1 MASSKKIPDWVL
13 AQRKKGTEI
22 HRRGDNF
29 YLCKVSS
36 VWDKKLKRSRKITGE
51 YMGKITKEG
60 IVPPKQKQLLAAFK
74 QVTVKEYGAS
84 SYLRAIAADIEESL
98 KRHYP
103 QEYKELFVLSALRL
117 LEQTPLKRFGFYY
130 QNSHLSEVLPD
141 VRTSTKFLGPFLRD
155 IGSRRKVMTAYMKE
169 FLVGSEFAAID
180 LSEIFTYSEGVNAAM
195 LGHNHTGEYIPQVN
209 LALVFS
215 LDKTQPGFF
224 RMIPGSIRDVSSVVA
239 TVQELNLKEIVFIG
253 DKGFSSEKNAKAF
266 SAAKL
271 KYILPLKRNSTLI
284 DYDILKKG
292 SRKGFDGVFQFDKR
306 HIWYYTRKRGNEQI
320 ITFLDEKLKAEE
332 TFTLIYA
339 INQLQKKDETAE
351 NTKKIEDYQSRV
363 YEKDY
368 MLGTIAVR
376 TTCDKS
382 AQEVYG
388 LLKSRMDIEK
398 AFDIFKNILESDKNY
413 MRDDKQL
420 EGFLF
425 VSFIALQFYYRIYG
439 KLIEKKLLNYYS
451 VPDVIE
457 YLKRVHLLKIVG
469 KTQFA
474 EIPKKSRKL
483 IEKLEYLLP
492 EEPITKKC

>member
-1 MASSKKIPDWVL
+1 
-13 AQRKKGTEI
+13 
-22 HRRGDNF
+22 
-29 YLCKVSS
+29 
-36 VWDKKLKRSRKITGE
+36 
-51 YMGKITKEG
+51 
-60 IVPPKQKQLLAAFK
+60 
-74 QVTVKEYGAS
+74 
-84 SYLRAIAADIEESL
+84 
-98 KRHYP
+98 
-103 QEYKELFVLSALRL
+103 
-117 LEQTPLKRFGFYY
+117 
-130 QNSHLSEVLPD
+130 
-141 VRTSTKFLGPFLRD
+141 
-155 IGSRRKVMTAYMKE
+155 
-169 FLVGSEFAAID
+169 
-180 LSEIFTYSEGVNAAM
+180 LSEIFTHSDGVNAAM
-195 LGHNHTGEYIPQVN
+195 LGHNHKGEYIPQIN

-266 SAAKL
+266 SAAEL

-284 DYDILKKG
+284 DYDILKRG
-292 SRKGFDGVFQFDKR
+292 RRKEFDGVFQFDKR
-306 HIWYYTRKRGNEQI
+306 HIWHYTQKRGKEQI

-332 TFTLIYA
+332 TSTLIYT
-339 INQLQKKDETAE
+339 INQLQKKDETAD
-351 NTKKIEDYQSRV
+351 NAKKIQDYQSRV
-363 YEKDY
+363 YEKDHR
-368 MLGTIAVR
+368 LGTIAVR

-398 AFDIFKNILESDKNY
+398 AFDIFENILESDKNY

-439 KLIEKKLLNYYS
+439 KLIEKELLNYYS

-457 YLKRVHLLKIVG
+457 YLKRVHLLKIRG

-474 EIPKKSRKL
+474 EITKNQ
-483 IEKLEYLLP
+483 EKLYKNWNMYYLKNLLLKKVKVTVLNLLSNLFYNP
-492 EEPITKKC
+492 GSHPICNKLWHILTP

>member
-1 MASSKKIPDWVL
+1 MGSNKKIPDWVL

-22 HRRGDNF
+22 HRRGDTF

-51 YMGKITKEG
+51 YLGKITKEG

-84 SYLRAIAADIEESL
+84 RYLRAIVADIEESL

-103 QEYKELFVLSALRL
+103 QEYKELFVFSALRL

-130 QNSHLSEVLPD
+130 QNSYLSEVLPD
-141 VRTSTKFLGPFLRD
+141 VKTSIKFLCPFLRD
-155 IGSRRKVMTAYMKE
+155 IGSRRDVMTAYMKE

-195 LGHNHTGEYIPQVN
+195 LGHNHKSEYIPQIN

-239 TVQELNLKEIVFIG
+239 TVQELDLKEIVFIG
-253 DKGFSSEKNAKAF
+253 DKGFSSEKNARAF
-266 SAAKL
+266 SAGEL
-271 KYILPLKRNSTLI
+271 KYIIPLKRNSTLI
-284 DYDILKKG
+284 DYDILKRG
-292 SRKGFDGVFQFDKR
+292 SRKEFDGVFSFDKR
-306 HIWYYTRKRGNEQI
+306 HIWHYTQKEGNEQI

-332 TFTLIYA
+332 
-339 INQLQKKDETAE
+339 
-351 NTKKIEDYQSRV
+351 NTKKIEGYQSRV

-376 TTCDKS
+376 TTCGKS

-398 AFDIFKNILESDKNY
+398 AFDVFKNILESDRNY

-439 KLIEKKLLNYYS
+439 KLIEKELLNNYS

-457 YLKRVHLLKIVG
+457 YLKRVHLLKIKG

-483 IEKLEYLLP
+483 IEKLEYVLP
-492 EEPITKKC
+492 EEPITKKG